1 MTKTKIGLKLAN
13 GEFYP
18 VLADGSVA
26 RKRLVVTTVQDGQR
40 SVQID
45 LYRGEG
51 PTVSTAAYIGSLVIE
66 NIPFAPHGEP
76 DIRLDLSL
84 GADGTLSAYA
94 EDAASGEHQ
103 SLQVSLESL
112 SEEQK
117 YEIPDFTFEEAEEA
131 TDSLPE
137 ARADAGAYSGEELA
151 STLEEEKEEAGK
163 PRRGIAKVALFA
175 LLALIV
181 ALGLAYLIYHF
192 GIEGRGAA
200 VTEPKP
206 SELVPMPA
214 ATPVSPAPPE
224 APAQAPAPAA
234 APVAEKPAAP
244 PPAPAATA
252 ATATAATATAA
263 KPATPEAAP
272 KTGVW
277 HKVRWGD
284 TLWDISYAYYQN
296 PWLFAKIAR
305 ANKIKNPDLIISG
318 TRIWI
323 PAR

>member
-18 VLADGSVA
+18 VLEDGSVA

-51 PTVSTAAYIGSLVIE
+51 PNVSSAAYIGSLVIE

-84 GADGTLSAYA
+84 EEDGTLSAYA

-117 YEIPDFTFEEAEEA
+117 YEIPDFTFEEEAEGS

-137 ARADAGAYSGEELA
+137 GKADAGAYSGQELA
-151 STLEEEKEEAGK
+151 STLDEEKKEAGE
-163 PRRGIAKVALFA
+163 PRRGVAKLALFA

-192 GIEGRGAA
+192 GIQGRGAVVA
-200 VTEPKP
+200 A
-206 SELVPMPA
+206 PA
-214 ATPVSPAPPE
+214 ATSTAAPAAAVAPP
-224 APAQAPAPAA
+224 APAPATPEPATPAA
-234 APVAEKPAAP
+234 APAAVAEKPVAP
-244 PPAPAATA
+244 IPAATA
-252 ATATAATATAA
+252 ATP
-263 KPATPEAAP
+263 PAQEAP
-272 KTGVW
+272 KKTGVW

-305 ANKIKNPDLIISG
+305 ANKIRNPDLIISG
-318 TRIWI
+318 SRLWI

>member
-13 GEFYP
+13 GEFYA

-66 NIPFAPHGEP
+66 NIPFAPRGEP
-76 DIRLDLSL
+76 DIRLDLTL
-84 GADGTLSAYA
+84 EADGTLSAYA

-117 YEIPDFTFEEAEEA
+117 YEIPDFAFEVADEA

-137 ARADAGAYSGEELA
+137 AKADTGAYSGEELA
-151 STLEEEKEEAGK
+151 STLEEEKQEAAKPKSGIGK
-163 PRRGIAKVALFA
+163 IVLFA
-175 LLALIV
+175 LLALII
-181 ALGLAYLIYHF
+181 ALGLAYLVYHF
-192 GIEGRGAA
+192 GIEGRGAVVA
-200 VTEPKP
+200 SQKSTE
-206 SELVPMPA
+206 V
-214 ATPVSPAPPE
+214 V
-224 APAQAPAPAA
+224 
-234 APVAEKPAAP
+234 
-244 PPAPAATA
+244 APAATA
-252 ATATAATATAA
+252 APAANAAPAAAAATPAA
-263 KPATPEAAP
+263 PAPAAPQPAAAPIAATPAPPTPAPAAP
-272 KTGVW
+272 AEAKKTGVW

-284 TLWDISYAYYQN
+284 TLWDLSYAYYQN

-305 ANKIKNPDLIISG
+305 ANNIKNPDLIISG

-323 PAR
+323 PSR

>member
-13 GEFYP
+13 GEFYA

-51 PTVSTAAYIGSLVIE
+51 PTVSMAAYIGSLVIE

-76 DIRLDLSL
+76 DIRLDLTL
-84 GADGTLSAYA
+84 EADGTLSAYA

-117 YEIPDFTFEEAEEA
+117 YEIPDFTFEETEEV

-137 ARADAGAYSGEELA
+137 AKADADAYSGEELA
-151 STLEEEKEEAGK
+151 STLEEEKEEAAK
-163 PRRGIAKVALFA
+163 PKSGIAKIVLFA

-181 ALGLAYLIYHF
+181 ALGLAYLVYHF
-192 GIEGRGAA
+192 GIEGKGAVVA
-200 VTEPKP
+200 SQKSAEVAA
-206 SELVPMPA
+206 PA
-214 ATPVSPAPPE
+214 ATA
-224 APAQAPAPAA
+224 APAPAPQPAA
-234 APVAEKPAAP
+234 APIAEAPAAP
-244 PPAPAATA
+244 PPAAAPLAETA
-252 ATATAATATAA
+252 AV
-263 KPATPEAAP
+263 PAEAM

-284 TLWDISYAYYQN
+284 TLWDLSYAYYQN

-305 ANKIKNPDLIISG
+305 ANKIKNPDRIVSG

>member
-18 VLADGSVA
+18 VLEDGSVA

-51 PTVSTAAYIGSLVIE
+51 PNVSSAAYIGSLVIE

-84 GADGTLSAYA
+84 EEDGTLSAYA

-117 YEIPDFTFEEAEEA
+117 YEIPDFTFEEEAEGA

-137 ARADAGAYSGEELA
+137 GKADAGAYSGQELA
-151 STLEEEKEEAGK
+151 STLDEEKEEAGE
-163 PRRGIAKVALFA
+163 PRRGVAKLALFA

-192 GIEGRGAA
+192 GIQGRGAVVA
-200 VTEPKP
+200 APAPAPTPTAAPAAAATPAAPATPEPAT
-206 SELVPMPA
+206 PA
-214 ATPVSPAPPE
+214 ATA
-224 APAQAPAPAA
+224 APAA
-234 APVAEKPAAP
+234 APAAVAEKPVAP
-244 PPAPAATA
+244 LPAATA
-252 ATATAATATAA
+252 ATP
-263 KPATPEAAP
+263 PAQEAP
-272 KTGVW
+272 KKTGVW

-305 ANKIKNPDLIISG
+305 ANKIRNPDLIISG
-318 TRIWI
+318 SRLWI

>member
-18 VLADGSVA
+18 VLEDGSVA

-51 PTVSTAAYIGSLVIE
+51 PNVSSAAYIGSLVIE

-84 GADGTLSAYA
+84 EEDGTLSAYA

-117 YEIPDFTFEEAEEA
+117 YEIPDFTFEEEAEGA

-137 ARADAGAYSGEELA
+137 AKADAGAYSGQELA
-151 STLEEEKEEAGK
+151 STLDEEKKEAGE
-163 PRRGIAKVALFA
+163 PRRGVAKLALFA

-192 GIEGRGAA
+192 GIQGRGAVVA
-200 VTEPKP
+200 A
-206 SELVPMPA
+206 PA
-214 ATPVSPAPPE
+214 ATPTATPTA
-224 APAQAPAPAA
+224 APAA
-234 APVAEKPAAP
+234 APAPAKPEPATPAVAPAAVAEKPVAP
-244 PPAPAATA
+244 PPAATA
-252 ATATAATATAA
+252 ATATAATA
-263 KPATPEAAP
+263 ATPPAQEVP
-272 KTGVW
+272 KKTGVW

-305 ANKIKNPDLIISG
+305 ANKIRNPDLIISG
-318 TRIWI
+318 SRLWI

>member
-18 VLADGSVA
+18 VLADGSAA

-51 PTVSTAAYIGSLVIE
+51 ATVSTAAYIGSLVIE

-84 GADGTLSAYA
+84 EADGTLSAYA

-117 YEIPDFTFEEAEEA
+117 YEIPDFTFEEAEES

-137 ARADAGAYSGEELA
+137 AKADAGAYSGEELA
-151 STLEEEKEEAGK
+151 STLEEEKEEAGE
-163 PRRGIAKVALFA
+163 PRRGIAKIALFA

-192 GIEGRGAA
+192 GIQGRGAA
-200 VTEPKP
+200 VTETKI
-206 SELVPMPA
+206 SELVP
-214 ATPVSPAPPE
+214 
-224 APAQAPAPAA
+224 APAA
-234 APVAEKPAAP
+234 KLAS
-244 PPAPAATA
+244 PAPAATA
-252 ATATAATATAA
+252 ATAAAAAPEPAAVAEEPVAAPAATAAQ
-263 KPATPEAAP
+263 EAPP

-277 HKVRWGD
+277 HKIRWGD
-284 TLWDISYAYYQN
+284 TLWDISYAYYHN